1 MPEKLTAENFSRY
14 ASQLSA
20 CDPDFN
26 RIISEFDH
34 PPFWRR
40 PVGFATLV
48 HVILEQQVSLASAKA
63 TFDKLKRYMG
73 TVTADG
79 FLQLEAEVLRGLG
92 FSRQKAR
99 YCRLLAEAVRNKEID
114 LRQMENEDTVNVRTK
129 LTAIKGIGRWT
140 ADTYLLIAG
149 CRADVWPTGDLAL
162 LKAMK
167 ILKNLKDIPGKTLER
182 EISNRW
188 RPYRAVAARLLWH
201 LYLSNG
207 KNGTLS

>member
-1 MPEKLTAENFSRY
+1 MPVILTAENFSKY
-14 ASQLSA
+14 AFQLSA
-20 CDPDFN
+20 RDPDFN

-40 PVGFATLV
+40 PTGFSTLV

-63 TFDKLKRYMG
+63 TFNKLKRYMG
-73 TVTADG
+73 KITAED
-79 FLQLEAEVLRGLG
+79 FLQLETEVLRGLG
-92 FSRQKAR
+92 FSRQKIR
-99 YCRLLAEAVRNKEID
+99 YCRLLAEAIHNGELDLQQFEKTGTTEI
-114 LRQMENEDTVNVRTK
+114 REK

-140 ADTYLLIAG
+140 ADTYLLIAE

-162 LKAMK
+162 LKAIQM
-167 ILKNLKDIPGKTLER
+167 LKNLRDIPDKNLEQ
-182 EISNRW
+182 ELSDRW
-188 RPYRAVAARLLWH
+188 SPYRAVAARLLWH